1 MHKSVVGLKSVTES
15 QDLAPELI
23 FERLSNGPEALRAA
37 ARIHLFTLL
46 FEDCKLLCAQ
56 IVNNSRVV
64 SEMVK
69 LLDVVQVSY
78 DSN

>member
-1 MHKSVVGLKSVTES
+1 MSITET
-15 QDLAPELI
+15 QDLSPELV

-56 IVNNSRVV
+56 IVNKSKVV

-69 LLDVVQVSY
+69 LLDVVQVRFFFFFPFQ
-78 DSN
+78 N

>member
-1 MHKSVVGLKSVTES
+1 MLSLESITES
-15 QDLAPELI
+15 KDLSSSELI

-56 IVNNSRVV
+56 IVNKSKVV
-64 SEMVK
+64 SDMVK
-69 LLDVVQVSY
+69 LLNFVQVSGY
-78 DSN
+78 